1 MSDLVFV
8 DTNVFVYRVDSRDP
22 ERQRRAEQWVRHLW
36 RERSGRIS
44 HQVLREL
51 YATVTRRLRPGME
64 RDEAR
69 AMVRLLLA
77 WNPTATTPEMLEVA
91 WSLEER
97 YSLSWWDAL
106 IVAAAR
112 LAGCRWLLSEDL
124 QAGQELGSVTVVDPF
139 ATAPGQLG

>member
-8 DTNVFVYRVDSRDP
+8 DTNVFVDRVDSRDA

-36 RERSGRIS
+36 RE
-44 HQVLREL
+44 LREL
-51 YATVTRRLRPGME
+51 YATVTRRLSPGME

-69 AMVRLLLA
+69 TMVRSLLA
-77 WNPTATTPEMLEVA
+77 WQPAATTPETLEVA

-106 IVAAAR
+106 IVASAR
-112 LAGCRWLLSEDL
+112 LAGCRWLLTEDL
-124 QAGQELGSVTVVDPF
+124 QAGQELGSLTVIDPF
-139 ATAPGQLG
+139 VAAPGELG